1 MSAKANGRYQLLLVD
16 GHNSHYSRAFL
27 EYARTHQILVLCYPA
42 HTTHILQGLDV
53 VIFAT
58 MKLYL
63 SDERDKWERETGQK
77 ISKMNFLA
85 IYGRAHLRTL
95 TAENIKAAFR
105 KTGVWPFNPNVISTE
120 MMAPSKETFREGH
133 LPIVPATPV

>member
-1 MSAKANGRYQLLLVD
+1 M
-16 GHNSHYSRAFL
+16 
-27 EYARTHQILVLCYPA
+27 LCYPA

-53 VIFAT
+53 VIFTT

-63 SDERDKWERETGQK
+63 SDEWDKWEWETGQK
-77 ISKMNFLA
+77 ISKTNFLA
-85 IYGRAHLRTL
+85 IYGRAHLHTL
-95 TAENIKAAFR
+95 MAKNIKATFQ

-120 MMAPSKETFREGH
+120 MMAPSKETSREGH